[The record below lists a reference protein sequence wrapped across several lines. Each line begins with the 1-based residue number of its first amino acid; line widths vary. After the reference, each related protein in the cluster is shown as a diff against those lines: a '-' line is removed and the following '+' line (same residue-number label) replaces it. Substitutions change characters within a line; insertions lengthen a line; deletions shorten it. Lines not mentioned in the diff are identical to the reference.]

1 MPHPSF
7 WNPTVKRPP
16 SLLRPR
22 AAPAGWSP
30 SARRRPPPPL
40 LSPSLLSPHLRASD
54 SGMQADSSVCGGAED
69 AAGAASLLERVAG
82 LLDGVLA
89 TQRRMDERQLELE
102 SAVRDIR
109 AGVFKL
115 AAERAGDADVL
126 EKLLEKTRKVSRH
139 IKDVRVRLENQNLRV
154 KKVEATQGDLLA
166 KNKFRVVIY
175 QGEQEARGATPA
187 DDAGGQGEGDAESH
201 KLALPPDSDDDE
213 YMVVEEADSAAG
225 RQKKKTG
232 LTRMESLKATFSREN
247 MSRTRDSL
255 GTKVNKLGE
264 RIVTAERRQKIRRSG
279 ERLKETLAK
288 NVLKKER
295 TVAEGQEGADP
306 AAAVAEG
313 AAPVP
318 PPKGRRAAAPE
329 AEGGGARGGEVPVY
343 DMKRLS

>member
-1 MPHPSF
+1 
-7 WNPTVKRPP
+7 
-16 SLLRPR
+16 
-22 AAPAGWSP
+22 
-30 SARRRPPPPL
+30 
-40 LSPSLLSPHLRASD
+40 
-54 SGMQADSSVCGGAED
+54 MQADSSARGGGGAED
-69 AAGAASLLERVAG
+69 AAGVASLLERVAG
-82 LLDGVLA
+82 LLDGVQA

-102 SAVRDIR
+102 SAVGDIR
-109 AGVFKL
+109 AGVLKL

-139 IKDVRVRLENQNLRV
+139 VKDVRVRLENQNLRV

-175 QGEQEARGATPA
+175 QGEQEVRSAAPA
-187 DDAGGQGEGDAESH
+187 DADDEGESLKA
-201 KLALPPDSDDDE
+201 ALPPDSDDDE
-213 YMVVEEADSAAG
+213 YMVVEEADPAAAAAAG
-225 RQKKKTG
+225 RHKKKAG
-232 LTRMESLKATFSREN
+232 LTRMESLKAAFSREN

-264 RIVTAERRQKIRRSG
+264 RIVTAERRQKIRQSG

-306 AAAVAEG
+306 AAAAAEGG

-318 PPKGRRAAAPE
+318 PPKGRRAGAAPP
-329 AEGGGARGGEVPVY
+329 AEEEVPVY